1 MLSSPAGYGAFP
13 VATFM
18 RMKLGTRK
26 SRIPSRREGPRYIED
41 EAALAFCLRHEM
53 QLGGL
58 CKNYFTGV
66 PVQDYCNGGTFV
78 EIVHSLNGRMVPHSG
93 QDVAVY

>member
-1 MLSSPAGYGAFP
+1 
-13 VATFM
+13 M

-26 SRIPSRREGPRYIED
+26 SRTPRRREGPRYIKE
-41 EAALAFCLRHEM
+41 ETALAFCLRHEM
-53 QLGGL
+53 QFGAF

-66 PVQDYCNGGTFV
+66 AIRDYCNGGGTFA
-78 EIVHSLNGRMVPHSG
+78 ETVHSLNGRMVPHSG